1 MDVASLAKRRCRQF
15 IITRGM
21 QMKQKVVAIV
31 GPTAVGKTSLSIAV
45 AKQFNGEIISA
56 DSMQVYRGM
65 DIGTAK
71 VTKEEQQGISHYM
84 IDIKDPKETFTVA
97 DFQSQVRESIE
108 FIANKDKL
116 PVIIGGSGLYIQ
128 AALFD
133 YQFSNVTRDEGWS
146 KEMEA
151 LVAEKGIEPL
161 YRKLQEI
168 DPEQAD
174 KIHPNN
180 HRRVI
185 RALEI
190 YETTGLKMSEYQKK
204 QKKEALYDIIWVG
217 LEMDRQ
223 TLYEK
228 INMRVDQMMSDGLL
242 QEVKMLYNQG
252 LSECQSMQ
260 AIGYKEFIPYFRGEI
275 TLQTAI
281 DLLKRNS
288 RRYAKRQYTWF
299 KNKLDIPWYTI
310 NPEEINK
317 SFDLIFADLAGILQ

>member
-1 MDVASLAKRRCRQF
+1 
-15 IITRGM
+15 M

-223 TLYEK
+223 TLYER

-310 NPEEINK
+310 NPKEINK